1 MKKKNPSSVD
11 FESRSCENN
20 ETVILKASISNSY
33 LHGKLFGACCHR
45 RTNVCSFFLGNYSG
59 NVFGIA
65 KTSWYLSIR
74 KLALKNKP
82 TVRTIQCSEKWNSP
96 IFIHTL
102 MNVYPSFIP
111 GYSRLLVIYT
121 CTKPRE
127 ETAGKWPLLF
137 TSVSAPKLTSG
148 GTLRST
154 DMETNKCFYLR
165 APIMRLIHRLTA
177 RQVGFGRV
185 MDLPAFSHVFLMA
198 TSPPLPTNSI
208 SRKAAFI

>member
-1 MKKKNPSSVD
+1 MLSQADNM
-11 FESRSCENN
+11 
-20 ETVILKASISNSY
+20 
-33 LHGKLFGACCHR
+33 
-45 RTNVCSFFLGNYSG
+45 CSFSLGNYSG

-65 KTSWYLSIR
+65 ETSRYLSIR

-82 TVRTIQCSEKWNSP
+82 TVRTIQCSEKWNSS

-102 MNVYPSFIP
+102 MNIYPRFIP

-137 TSVSAPKLTSG
+137 TSVSASKLTSG

-165 APIMRLIHRLTA
+165 APIMSVGSNSGTGWLWQSNGPASLFPCVPDGNLSTLTYKLHFPKSRFHLDSSVDTRV
-177 RQVGFGRV
+177 RQKEIRACFESRANGFSFYSSSKWG
-185 MDLPAFSHVFLMA
+185 
-198 TSPPLPTNSI
+198 PLCCH
-208 SRKAAFI
+208 